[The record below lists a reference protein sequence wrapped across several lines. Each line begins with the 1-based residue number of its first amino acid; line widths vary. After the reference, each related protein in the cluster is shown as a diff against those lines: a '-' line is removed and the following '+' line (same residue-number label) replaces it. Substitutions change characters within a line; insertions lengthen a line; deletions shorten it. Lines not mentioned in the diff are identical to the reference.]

1 MYLILCYQY
10 HNFSKYLKNPYIHY
24 VYFVYNFNCLY
35 PFFYFFLSL
44 KGEEPLY
51 L

>member
-1 MYLILCYQY
+1 MYIL
-10 HNFSKYLKNPYIHY
+10 YIILS
-24 VYFVYNFNCLY
+24 VFIL
-35 PFFYFFLSL
+35 FFYFFLSL